1 MVTRFRYYLSCC
13 LDSRKMFIVTACRLL
28 SHYALIMDN
37 SLILLLSMW
46 ILNWQPWRYWRKYY
60 AMSANTVGLSQ
71 EYTRSKSEIG
81 MLPWN
86 QIFPQVGGW
95 SIDVLLKLQT
105 INYIK
110 IRSMDTV
117 LPQSRVEKDKEKH
130 LLVVQKYSS
139 GEISRE

>member
-1 MVTRFRYYLSCC
+1 
-13 LDSRKMFIVTACRLL
+13 
-28 SHYALIMDN
+28 
-37 SLILLLSMW
+37 
-46 ILNWQPWRYWRKYY
+46 
-60 AMSANTVGLSQ
+60 MSANTVGLSQ

-105 INYIK
+105 INNIK

-139 GEISRE
+139 GEISRG